1 MSLQSRDWQRRGAP
15 NLEKEPRM
23 EANFKM
29 MFHLL
34 LTSLILHQEQQTTA
48 PWRFQSRQRH
58 LEAVQ
63 LPAWRGRGQ
72 TASSSSFFRL
82 VFSCGTPS
90 GRDVWGT
97 VGSSQ
102 RQGVQELAEG
112 GPVPA
117 AAQGGSASLR
127 QPPHELLPR
136 RAAAAQR
143 PAEGAV
149 SGSVQSQRQHGQTS
163 LLSPYTTWLLKL
175 FLYPV
180 VPPLMMIRLF
190 GGFTTSWHCGLWPNT
205 LVAQTPPLPPPP
217 HPTFCVKVCPSL
229 IKTENINLTAPGQ
242 FLLMAP

>member
-1 MSLQSRDWQRRGAP
+1 M
-15 NLEKEPRM
+15 EKELRT

-34 LTSLILHQEQQTTA
+34 LTSLILHQEQRTTA
-48 PWRFQSRQRH
+48 LWRFQSRQRH
-58 LEAVQ
+58 LMALQ

-72 TASSSSFFRL
+72 TASSSLFWL
-82 VFSCGTPS
+82 ALCCGTPA
-90 GRDVWGT
+90 GHDVWGT

-112 GPVPA
+112 GPVPV
-117 AAQGGSASLR
+117 AAQGGSTSLR

-163 LLSPYTTWLLKL
+163 LLSPFTTWLLKL
-175 FLYPV
+175 F
-180 VPPLMMIRLF
+180 
-190 GGFTTSWHCGLWPNT
+190 
-205 LVAQTPPLPPPP
+205 
-217 HPTFCVKVCPSL
+217 
-229 IKTENINLTAPGQ
+229 
-242 FLLMAP
+242 